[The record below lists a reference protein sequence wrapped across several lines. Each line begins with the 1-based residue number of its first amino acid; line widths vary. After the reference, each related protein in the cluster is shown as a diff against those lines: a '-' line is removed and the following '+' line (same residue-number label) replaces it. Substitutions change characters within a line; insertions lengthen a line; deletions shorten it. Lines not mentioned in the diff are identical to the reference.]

1 MRRANVAGRLTD
13 CNNNNLLTPV
23 LFCFVFRQLSFI
35 ASSSAASSTKRTG
48 STESASS
55 ANLKSRL
62 QSIGKMD
69 LEAMRKRKREL
80 QSEMNRVR
88 GEREEAMR
96 QFQVRFACVWECDS
110 V

>member
-35 ASSSAASSTKRTG
+35 ASSSTKRTG
-48 STESASS
+48 SKESASS